1 MNIAFFEI
9 QGWERSLIEKTL
21 KGHTI
26 SFFKESLSE
35 RNIQTANNAEIISVF
50 IYSELIKELIT
61 RLPNLRLITT
71 RSTGFDH
78 IDIEECRK
86 RGITVTNVPNYGEN
100 TVAEFTFALMLA
112 LSRKTIQ
119 ACIQTQNNIFSLE
132 NLKGFDLKGKT
143 LGVIGTGRI
152 GKHVIKIARGFEM
165 NVLAYDIYPSEGVE
179 RELGFTYVSLT
190 ELLKKSD
197 IITLHTFYT
206 KENHHFID
214 KKAFS
219 LMKRG
224 AILINTARGPL
235 IDTNALIDA
244 LNKKIIAAAAL
255 DVLEDET
262 LLKTGKLSRQ
272 DKQLLKNEN
281 VIITPH
287 VAFYTQ
293 EALERIMV
301 TTLSIISDFTH
312 NTLKRECIVS

>member
-1 MNIAFFEI
+1 MEIAFFEI
-9 QGWERSLIEKTL
+9 QGWEKPLIEKTL

-26 SFFKESLSE
+26 SFFKEPLSE
-35 RNIQTANNAEIISVF
+35 RNIKAARNTEIISVF
-50 IYSELIKELIT
+50 IYSELTKELIAQ
-61 RLPNLRLITT
+61 LPNLRLIVT

-78 IDIEECRK
+78 VDIEECKK
-86 RGITVTNVPNYGEN
+86 RDIIVANVPHYGEN
-100 TVAEFTFALMLA
+100 TVAEYTFALILS
-112 LSRKTIQ
+112 LSRKVHRAYFHSQ
-119 ACIQTQNNIFSLE
+119 RNDFSVH

-152 GKHVIKIARGFEM
+152 GKHVVKIARGFDM
-165 NVLAYDIYPSEGVE
+165 NVLAYDIYPNEAAE
-179 RELGFTYVSLT
+179 RELGFTYVSLV
-190 ELLKKSD
+190 ELVKKSD

-219 LMKRG
+219 LMKKG

-235 IDTNALIDA
+235 VDTKALVDA
-244 LNKKIIAAAAL
+244 LNKKILAAAAL

-262 LLKTGKLSRQ
+262 LLKTGKLTKQ

-287 VAFYTQ
+287 VAFNTQ
-293 EALERIMV
+293 EALERIMA
-301 TTLSIISDFTH
+301 TTVSIITDFTH
-312 NTLKRECIVS
+312 NTLKRECIVT